1 MDTSPNSSAVSSR
14 GRRFSVNE
22 VTYSDT
28 NLSVMRK
35 LPQIPRAEQCR
46 SFSRSLWVLYIISPV
61 ISFRSAS
68 FIPIFLTSLHKL
80 RYLVLAQDEPE
91 TAAVRIALAHLTKCG
106 CEMLL
111 YGKEHLVHV
120 ASSLVLIS
128 FFALTVYPIYNTL
141 SMRLYP
147 LFRRIYYKNC
157 RFLRK
162 FFSSDKNFLL

>member
-1 MDTSPNSSAVSSR
+1 MRDFFVCAYLQVFPRYKRFYYINIFDTSPNSSAASSR
-14 GRRFSVNE
+14 GIRFSANE
-22 VTYSDT
+22 VTYSVT

-35 LPQIPRAEQCR
+35 LPQIPRAELCR
-46 SFSRSLWVLYIISPV
+46 SFSRSPWVLYIKSPV
-61 ISFRSAS
+61 IFFRSAS

-80 RYLVLAQDEPE
+80 RY
-91 TAAVRIALAHLTKCG
+91 
-106 CEMLL
+106 
-111 YGKEHLVHV
+111 LVHV

-147 LFRRIYYKNC
+147 LFRLIYYKNC